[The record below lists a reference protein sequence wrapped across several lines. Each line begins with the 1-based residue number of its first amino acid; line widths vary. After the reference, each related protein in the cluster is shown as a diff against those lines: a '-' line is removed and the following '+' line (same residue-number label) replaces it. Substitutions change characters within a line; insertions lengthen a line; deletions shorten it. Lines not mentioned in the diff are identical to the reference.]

1 MISLYHHQ
9 IGSFAMLFVIV
20 FLNFVCIVTIFLF
33 LIRVF
38 LDIELLIVHLIF
50 GVSVE
55 YWDYVHFCRGVEFLV
70 SALAYEILGFPVIM
84 LFFWFERVESDF
96 GVCFMWLDFLVLFLL
111 KLTFLLLLCFFLI
124 YLSINF
130 WKLASFQWIFQF
142 CFSFCITC
150 LVFVIV
156 LLQDSIAIFH
166 HIKRKSFSLDN
177 QWSKH
182 SLSKLSIVGSSSSF
196 KPFNIKWSLINPE
209 KKYFLGLI
217 SSLFLSNDLALW
229 LFVSC
234 LYFHKTLALNV
245 LSFLSFIDIDI
256 HIS

>member
-1 MISLYHHQ
+1 MVRLL
-9 IGSFAMLFVIV
+9 GSFFVEVDIFVAPLF
-20 FLNFVCIVTIFLF
+20 FLNLSFYQFLKT
-33 LIRVF
+33 R
-38 LDIELLIVHLIF
+38 
-50 GVSVE
+50 
-55 YWDYVHFCRGVEFLV
+55 
-70 SALAYEILGFPVIM
+70 
-84 LFFWFERVESDF
+84 LFSMNFS
-96 GVCFMWLDFLVLFLL
+96 VLFQLL
-111 KLTFLLLLCFFLI
+111 H
-124 YLSINF
+124 YLF
-130 WKLASFQWIFQF
+130 GFRY
-142 CFSFCITC
+142 C
-150 LVFVIV
+150 LVTRFYY
-156 LLQDSIAIFH
+156 IFH

-256 HIS
+256 HISKSN

>member
-33 LIRVF
+33 LIHVF

-111 KLTFLLLLCFFLI
+111 KLTLCCSFVLLNLSFYQFLKIRLFSMKFSVLFQLLH
-124 YLSINF
+124 YLF
-130 WKLASFQWIFQF
+130 GFRY
-142 CFSFCITC
+142 C
-150 LVFVIV
+150 LVTRFYY
-156 LLQDSIAIFH
+156 IFH

-209 KKYFLGLI
+209 KKYFW
-217 SSLFLSNDLALW
+217 DL
-229 LFVSC
+229 
-234 LYFHKTLALNV
+234 YLA
-245 LSFLSFIDIDI
+245 FFFQMI
-256 HIS
+256 

>member
-33 LIRVF
+33 LIHAF

-111 KLTFLLLLCFFLI
+111 KLTLCCSFVLLNLSFYQFLKIRLFSMNFSVLFQLLH
-124 YLSINF
+124 YLFGFRYCLVTRFYCNLSSHQT
-130 WKLASFQWIFQF
+130 KIFQSWQPVVKTF
-142 CFSFCITC
+142 
-150 LVFVIV
+150 LVKAV
-156 LLQDSIAIFH
+156 DSGFQ
-166 HIKRKSFSLDN
+166 F
-177 QWSKH
+177 Q
-182 SLSKLSIVGSSSSF
+182 F
-196 KPFNIKWSLINPE
+196 QTF
-209 KKYFLGLI
+209 
-217 SSLFLSNDLALW
+217 
-229 LFVSC
+229 
-234 LYFHKTLALNV
+234 
-245 LSFLSFIDIDI
+245 
-256 HIS
+256 